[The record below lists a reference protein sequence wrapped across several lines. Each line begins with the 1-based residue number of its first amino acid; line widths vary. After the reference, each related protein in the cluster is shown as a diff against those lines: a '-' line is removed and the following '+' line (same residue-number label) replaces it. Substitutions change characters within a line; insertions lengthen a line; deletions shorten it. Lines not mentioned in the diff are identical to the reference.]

1 VPGRAL
7 NEEPRRR
14 NQKCTPPV
22 KKRHKGSDKVV
33 GETPDRRPK
42 SSLRSNRTAAVSGST
57 GEQPMAALVSR
68 SERVRAIRL
77 ARSQPESLPELLELG
92 ESIKA
97 RAVDV
102 ATRDRRV
109 RARLEGTRSRVLAVD
124 YREEKDE
131 RGRLLRLAEV
141 CFYDYDAD
149 VLVVAT
155 ISPGNG
161 RVVELQERRGAPP
174 ITKEERAAA
183 LRVVARHERETRADP
198 RRRSGT
204 VAFPTP
210 SYAFDA
216 EPTRQGHRGCTLYYR
231 DGPGRIG
238 AITVDLSAGDVV
250 PDESLPEI
258 LRGRPSRPSRRQRGG
273 ASDAR

>member
-1 VPGRAL
+1 
-7 NEEPRRR
+7 
-14 NQKCTPPV
+14 
-22 KKRHKGSDKVV
+22 
-33 GETPDRRPK
+33 
-42 SSLRSNRTAAVSGST
+42 
-57 GEQPMAALVSR
+57 MAALVSR

-77 ARSQPESLPELLELG
+77 ARSQPDSLPELLELG

-97 RAVDV
+97 RAVEV

-109 RARLEGTRSRVLAVD
+109 RARLKGARSRLLAVD
-124 YREEKDE
+124 YREEKDG
-131 RGRLLRLAEV
+131 RGRLLRLGDV

-155 ISPGNG
+155 VDPASG
-161 RVVELQERRGAPP
+161 RVVDVLERRSSPP
-174 ITKEERAAA
+174 ITREERAAA
-183 LRVVARHERETRADP
+183 LRVVARHEREASVKP

-216 EPTRQGHRGCTLYYR
+216 EPSRQGHRGCTLYYR

-250 PDESLPEI
+250 PDESLPEV
-258 LRGRPSRPSRRQRGG
+258 LRARPSRPSSRQRGG

>member
-1 VPGRAL
+1 
-7 NEEPRRR
+7 
-14 NQKCTPPV
+14 
-22 KKRHKGSDKVV
+22 
-33 GETPDRRPK
+33 
-42 SSLRSNRTAAVSGST
+42 
-57 GEQPMAALVSR
+57 MAALLSR

-109 RARLEGTRSRVLAVD
+109 RARLKRARSRLLAVD
-124 YREEKDE
+124 YREEKDG
-131 RGRLLRLAEV
+131 RGRLLRLGDV

-155 ISPGNG
+155 VDPGTG
-161 RVVELQERRGAPP
+161 RVVDVVERRGSPP
-174 ITKEERAAA
+174 ITREERAAA
-183 LRVVARHERETRADP
+183 LRIVARHEREASDKPP
-198 RRRSGT
+198 RRSRA

-216 EPTRQGHRGCTLYYR
+216 EPSRQGHRGCTLYYR
-231 DGPGRIG
+231 DGPGMIG
-238 AITVDLSAGDVV
+238 AVTVDLSAEDVV
-250 PDESLPEI
+250 PDHVLPEV
-258 LRGRPSRPSRRQRGG
+258 LRARASRPSRRQRGG
-273 ASDAR
+273 SPNAG